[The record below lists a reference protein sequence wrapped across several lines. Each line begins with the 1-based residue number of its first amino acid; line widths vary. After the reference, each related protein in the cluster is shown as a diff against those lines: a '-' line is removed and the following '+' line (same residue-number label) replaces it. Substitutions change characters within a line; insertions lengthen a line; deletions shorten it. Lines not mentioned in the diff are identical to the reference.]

1 MRTGNIHIGALKVSG
16 NTKIGDKT
24 IFFIRVETGGLDGIF
39 SFLAQGT
46 DTL

>member
-16 NTKIGDKT
+16 NTLIDDNI
-24 IFFIRVETGGLDGIF
+24 IFFIRVETVGLDGIF

-46 DTL
+46 YTP